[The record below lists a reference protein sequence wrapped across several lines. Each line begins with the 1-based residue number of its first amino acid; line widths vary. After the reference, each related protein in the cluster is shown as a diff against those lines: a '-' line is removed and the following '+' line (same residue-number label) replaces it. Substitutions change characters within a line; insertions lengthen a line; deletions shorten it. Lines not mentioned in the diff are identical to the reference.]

1 MVPSGDKKAGQTLVV
16 TSPGPPVGRGRPGL
30 KGNTPG
36 ALPGVSSHSAG
47 LPPAHV
53 MLGTTRGEVFS
64 NKTQVIPLGG
74 HLCPKASLFHPTQ
87 QSPGARGRHG
97 GQSVIYQRLTT
108 GSFLGGRQ
116 TFSTLPPPPPLSV
129 IPPHHTKRLS
139 FHERPGEDDRTIFC
153 RPSTSAQLT
162 WSHCASAQS
171 LS

>member
-1 MVPSGDKKAGQTLVV
+1 MVLSGDKKAGQTLVV

-64 NKTQVIPLGG
+64 NKTRVIPLGG
-74 HLCPKASLFHPTQ
+74 RLCPKASLFHPTQ
-87 QSPGARGRHG
+87 QSPGARGAPWGAVSHISVLDYGVLPG
-97 GQSVIYQRLTT
+97 GQADIQSSPRCQSSHLITLVGWVFTKAQGRTT
-108 GSFLGGRQ
+108 GPSC
-116 TFSTLPPPPPLSV
+116 
-129 IPPHHTKRLS
+129 
-139 FHERPGEDDRTIFC
+139 C